1 MVLISFLRVFF
12 STRKIN
18 AEADFLTFTLR
29 FIVAYEWSD
38 AIRFLTDILLN
49 KSRGDLDT
57 HTKLQ

>member
-38 AIRFLTDILLN
+38 ASFLTDILLN